1 VDVTNVKSDD
11 IHQGMKKQK
20 GLRIQFAE
28 YHTEIYPDGEEDTLQ
43 EEVVAEYEVQA
54 LMTKKK
60 TSFLGKFFKPKN
72 KKQDSA
78 LQPKAS
84 QESITLEPPINPS
97 TAPEQTLVP
106 DIAPINVLRIFPG
119 NITLNT
125 TFKSVSFDKET
136 TIDVL
141 IKHSLKKFRVANT
154 EVEQYYMTVTPVD
167 EFGISIQQGRIIL
180 KQNEDYFQMK
190 ISTMSWTRME
200 SIPF

>member
-1 VDVTNVKSDD
+1 MTNAKNDD
-11 IHQGMKKQK
+11 MQQSTKKQK

-60 TSFLGKFFKPKN
+60 TTSFLGKFFKPKN
-72 KKQDSA
+72 KKNDSV
-78 LQPKAS
+78 LQPKMS
-84 QESITLEPPINPS
+84 QENMTVEPPMNQS
-97 TAPEQTLVP
+97 NSPEQNLVV
-106 DIAPINVLRIFPG
+106 DTAPINVLRIFPG

-154 EVEQYYMTVTPVD
+154 DVEQYYMTVTPVD
-167 EFGISIQQGRIIL
+167 EFGVSIQQGR
-180 KQNEDYFQMK
+180 M
-190 ISTMSWTRME
+190 IS
-200 SIPF
+200 F